1 MNLAT
6 RFVRPALVLLLF
18 AAAIFL
24 HPSLCLA
31 QRNRD
36 ASIGLILKDAGAVPR
51 CSDLRPI
58 ACSDPTAKVTGG
70 LQDYYAILCVFNG
83 DSELGIA
90 GMEFGIDYDSGSQ
103 SGVDV
108 TSWNLCA
115 DLEWM
120 DDTWPDAGSGGLIT
134 WVNEENCQK
143 TVPGNV
149 EDGVSAIA
157 GFFTVTAY
165 DTDRLRIVP
174 HDTQQQGKNLKVA
187 DCANT
192 ESSLDPTQQA
202 SWVGF
207 SSDLSEKGSIPCVHH
222 VGKTTWGVIKSTY
235 GH

>member
-6 RFVRPALVLLLF
+6 RFVRPALVLLLL
-18 AAAIFL
+18 ATTIFV

-36 ASIGLILKDAGAVPR
+36 ASIGFILKDAGAVPR

-58 ACSDPTAKVTGG
+58 ACSDQTAKVTGG

-83 DSELGIA
+83 DDELGIA
-90 GMEFGIDYDSGSQ
+90 GMEFGIDYDSGNQ

-120 DDTWPDAGSGGLIT
+120 DDTWPDAGSGGIIT
-134 WVNEENCQK
+134 WTNVENCQK
-143 TVPGNV
+143 TVPGDAL
-149 EDGVSAIA
+149 DGVTAIA
-157 GFFTVTAY
+157 GFFTITAY
-165 DTDRLRIVP
+165 STDRLRVVT
-174 HDTQQQGKNLKVA
+174 HDKANNQKVLAVA
-187 DCANT
+187 DCSSS
-192 ESSLDPTQQA
+192 ESALDPTQQA
-202 SWVGF
+202 GYLGF

>member
-83 DSELGIA
+83 DDELGIA
-90 GMEFGIDYDSGSQ
+90 GLECGIDYDSGNQ

-134 WVNEENCQK
+134 WTNVENCQK
-143 TVPGNV
+143 TVPGDV
-149 EDGVSAIA
+149 QDGVTAIV

-165 DTDRLRIVP
+165 STDRLKVIP
-174 HDTQQQGKNLKVA
+174 HHSPNGQNVLAVA
-187 DCANT
+187 DCDAVTSTLSPT
-192 ESSLDPTQQA
+192 EQA
-202 SWVGF
+202 GWVGF
-207 SSDLSEKGSIPCVHH
+207 SSDQSEKGNIPCVHH